1 MPGVACGVGRKH
13 AARIPKRIGAM
24 TSDPS
29 PPPTREVPFDPSSIT
44 RPDPSL
50 RTYYIIVSLC
60 TLVGFPFVIIPYLI
74 RYQTLRYSFD
84 DKGVSMSWGI
94 VFRKEIYLTYRRIQ
108 DIHVTRNIIE
118 RWMGLAKVAVQ
129 TASGAS
135 GAEMTIEGIRN
146 PEALR
151 DFLYQQMR
159 GARDDAG
166 DGDERVEG
174 SPDESDELMAL
185 LVEIRDE
192 VRRLADACSGGAP

>member
-1 MPGVACGVGRKH
+1 MAPDSTEPQ
-13 AARIPKRIGAM
+13 IPEGM
-24 TSDPS
+24 
-29 PPPTREVPFDPSSIT
+29 FDPASIT

-50 RTYYIIVSLC
+50 RSYYVIVSLC
-60 TLVGFPFVIIPYLI
+60 TLVAFPFVMIPYLI

-84 DKGVSMSWGI
+84 DRGVSMSWGV

-159 GARDDAG
+159 GARDDDG
-166 DGDERVEG
+166 DGDEPAEG
-174 SPDESDELMAL
+174 APHETDELMAL

-192 VRRLADACSGGAP
+192 VRRLADARSGDAS